1 MRNAGDVLTAELGE
15 LLELGLPLRIDED
28 GLLLLLLVVQ
38 GEAVGLALAQH
49 IPEVSRVER
58 RQDREE
64 VLAAACPPDGV
75 LVGEVVRHAVQLEAG
90 FVEVDHRDLVVLG
103 RVADLGL
110 AGLEEL
116 LLAREDLPEPGRGD
130 HAVRRHVVLAS
141 TREDEGRGGVLTAA
155 PSCTCRSSTCR

>member
-38 GEAVGLALAQH
+38 GEAVGLALAQQL
-49 IPEVSRVER
+49 PGVLRMER
-58 RQDREE
+58 RQDGEE

-75 LVGEVVRHAVQLEAG
+75 LVGEVVLHAVQLEAG
-90 FVEVDHRDLVVLG
+90 LVEVGHRHLVVLR
-103 RVADLGL
+103 RVADLDL

-141 TREDEGRGGVLTAA
+141 TREDEEREWVLTAA
-155 PSCTCRSSTCR
+155 PSCRCRSSTCR